1 MWKFR
6 AGPGLAGVVRSV
18 EYSRTLPRSLLAKPD
33 PATDFPHKKAFCLG
47 WLWRAVALVRGSAPE
62 PPMAV
67 VQSADVL
74 FASKSRIIDALC
86 GNFNARVRAPQ
97 GCERAGLDWSALSSA
112 SARQASK
119 ITFASA
125 KGRPSISR
133 ECSGKTDQ
141 ASPQGAADKDR
152 RSSMWQI

>member
-1 MWKFR
+1 MFSQSVSKNSQKILKIFSS
-6 AGPGLAGVVRSV
+6 AQCGLSPLVGLHP
-18 EYSRTLPRSLLAKPD
+18 TPRS
-33 PATDFPHKKAFCLG
+33 
-47 WLWRAVALVRGSAPE
+47 
-62 PPMAV
+62 

-74 FASKSRIIDALC
+74 FACTFHIFDVLRGI
-86 GNFNARVRAPQ
+86 FNARVRAPQ

-152 RSSMWQI
+152 LAVVGRPTKPPAHTAVETVALNPLGKCVRKGWGV

>member
-1 MWKFR
+1 MRDCFFSKLPKKFPKILKNSQKFSS
-6 AGPGLAGVVRSV
+6 AQCGLSPLVGLHP
-18 EYSRTLPRSLLAKPD
+18 TPRS
-33 PATDFPHKKAFCLG
+33 
-47 WLWRAVALVRGSAPE
+47 
-62 PPMAV
+62 
-67 VQSADVL
+67 VQSAGVL
-74 FASKSRIIDALC
+74 FASKCHIFDALC

-152 RSSMWQI
+152 LRSSVAPRNPRRIPQWKLSH

>member
-1 MWKFR
+1 MERLPIPSCKQNLCRLHKPLFYGSGTDGYGCLRMRHADRR
-6 AGPGLAGVVRSV
+6 ANTS
-18 EYSRTLPRSLLAKPD
+18 
-33 PATDFPHKKAFCLG
+33 C
-47 WLWRAVALVRGSAPE
+47 
-62 PPMAV
+62 
-67 VQSADVL
+67 
-74 FASKSRIIDALC
+74 IIDALC

-97 GCERAGLDWSALSSA
+97 GCERAGLDWSVLSSA

-152 RSSMWQI
+152 LRSSVAPRNPRRIPQWKLSH

>member
-1 MWKFR
+1 MHRTSAVCTSHFFTE
-6 AGPGLAGVVRSV
+6 VVRMV
-18 EYSRTLPRSLLAKPD
+18 
-33 PATDFPHKKAFCLG
+33 TDDYG
-47 WLWRAVALVRGSAPE
+47 WLRMVTECGTQPAKTNARHI
-62 PPMAV
+62 
-67 VQSADVL
+67 
-74 FASKSRIIDALC
+74 FDALC
-86 GNFNARVRAPQ
+86 GNFTARVRAPQ
-97 GCERAGLDWSALSSA
+97 GCERAGLDWSVLSSA

-152 RSSMWQI
+152 LAVVGRPTEPPAHTAVETVALNPLGKCVRKGWGV